1 MSRSAPSGDGF
12 GNVAALP
19 SPPVSIPPVTHQIRE
34 VNPFEVREPIQ
45 TLRAEKFNADKHL
58 RGGLQKKLR
67 RGKLMVGM
75 GSLADW
81 APVRAV

>member
-1 MSRSAPSGDGF
+1 MSRSAPSGDRF

-19 SPPVSIPPVTHQIRE
+19 SPPVTHQIRE